1 MEDVSSY
8 REDENDDKIKYREEI
23 VDSVIGSSA
32 NKTWRARYI
41 LLSALFAFIQ
51 PAEAQEEP
59 YFKDKTIRIIVGSA
73 PGGGYDAYARLVSDH
88 MRRHIP
94 GNPQIVV
101 QNMPG
106 AGSLVAMNHVANVA
120 AKDGTV
126 IGAINAAMT
135 TQPLLYPDRTKFDPR
150 KMNWIGSTLR
160 EFHIGLVRE
169 NSPVKTIEDAQKISI
184 PVAGTG
190 GSTSTYPAIAN
201 AILNTKFKMVQGYQ
215 GTAQGMLAMERG
227 EVDGIMGITWASIKA
242 TQAAALRD
250 GKIRLLA
257 QFGVRKHPELPNLPL
272 VIDSAKTPED
282 KAALR
287 LVFSSQEV
295 GRPWVA
301 PEGVPVKTVEILRK
315 AFDDTMADPEFV
327 ADAAKRKLD
336 IDPTSGKELQQVVED
351 IFKTPP
357 AVVERVKPFLAEAQ

>member
-1 MEDVSSY
+1 
-8 REDENDDKIKYREEI
+8 
-23 VDSVIGSSA
+23 
-32 NKTWRARYI
+32 
-41 LLSALFAFIQ
+41 
-51 PAEAQEEP
+51 
-59 YFKDKTIRIIVGSA
+59 
-73 PGGGYDAYARLVSDH
+73 
-88 MRRHIP
+88 MRKHIP

-106 AGSLVAMNHVANVA
+106 AGSLIAMNHVANVA
-120 AKDGTV
+120 PKDGTV

-135 TQPLLYPDRTKFDPR
+135 IQPLLFPERTKFDPR

-160 EFHIGLVRE
+160 EFHIGLVRA
-169 NSPVKTIEDAQKISI
+169 NSPVKTIEDAQKIEI

-190 GSTSTYPAIAN
+190 GSTSTYPSITN
-201 AILNTKFKMVQGYQ
+201 AILNTKFKTVQGYQ

-227 EVDGIMGITWASIKA
+227 EVDGVLGITWASIKA

-250 GKIRLLA
+250 GKIRLLT
-257 QFGVRKHPELPNLPL
+257 QFGLRKHPELRNIPL
-272 VIDSAKTPED
+272 LLDSAKTPED

-301 PEGVPVKTVEILRK
+301 PEGVPPKTVAILRK
-315 AFDDTMADPEFV
+315 AFDDTMADPEFQ

-336 IDPTSGKELQQVVED
+336 LEPTSGKELQQVVED

-357 AVVERVKPFLAEAQ
+357 AIVERVRPFLAEAQ

>member
-1 MEDVSSY
+1 
-8 REDENDDKIKYREEI
+8 
-23 VDSVIGSSA
+23 VDSVTGIPA
-32 NKTWRARYI
+32 FKNWRARYI
-41 LLSALFAFIQ
+41 LFSALLAFT
-51 PAEAQEEP
+51 PSAEAQEDAF
-59 YFKDKTIRIIVGSA
+59 FKDKTLRIIVGSA
-73 PGGGYDAYARLVSDH
+73 PGGGYDAYARLVGDH

-94 GNPQIVV
+94 GNPQIVI

-106 AGSLVAMNHVANVA
+106 AGSLVATNHIANVA
-120 AKDGTV
+120 PKDGTV

-135 TQPLLYPDRTKFDPR
+135 TQPLIKPETAKFDPR

-160 EFHIGLVRE
+160 EYHIGLLRA
-169 NSPVKTIEDAQKISI
+169 NSPVRTIEDAQRVEI

-190 GSTSTYPAIAN
+190 GSTSTYPTIAN
-201 AILNTKFKMVQGYQ
+201 AILNTKFKTIQGYQ

-227 EVDGIMGITWASIKA
+227 EVDGVMGITWASIKA

-250 GKIRLLA
+250 GKIRLLT
-257 QFGVRKHPELPNLPL
+257 QFGVRKHPELPNIPL
-272 VIDSAKTPED
+272 VLDSAKTPED

-287 LVFSSQEV
+287 LVFSSQDV

-301 PEGVPVKTVEILRK
+301 PEGVPEKTVAILRK
-315 AFDDTMADPEFV
+315 AFDDTMNDAEFK

-336 IDPTSGKELQQVVED
+336 LDPTSGKDLQQVVED

-357 AVVERVKPFLAEAQ
+357 AVVERVKPFLQETGG

>member
-1 MEDVSSY
+1 M
-8 REDENDDKIKYREEI
+8 N
-23 VDSVIGSSA
+23 SVIGNWLKAALRSRLVFLGA
-32 NKTWRARYI
+32 
-41 LLSALFAFIQ
+41 LLAFTH
-51 PAEAQEEP
+51 PAQTQEEP
-59 YFKDKTIRIIVGSA
+59 FFKDKTLRIIVGSA
-73 PGGGYDAYARLVSDH
+73 PGGGYDAYARLVGDH

-106 AGSLVAMNHVANVA
+106 AGSLVATNHIANVA
-120 AKDGTV
+120 PKDGTV

-135 TQPLLYPDRTKFDPR
+135 TQPLIKPETAKFDPR

-160 EFHIGLVRE
+160 EYHIGLLRA
-169 NSPVKTIEDAQKISI
+169 NSPVKTIEDAQKVEI

-190 GSTSTYPAIAN
+190 GSTSTYPTIAN
-201 AILNTKFKMVQGYQ
+201 AILNTKFKTIQGYQ

-227 EVDGIMGITWASIKA
+227 EVDGVMGITWASIKA

-250 GKIRLLA
+250 GKIRLLT
-257 QFGVRKHPELPNLPL
+257 QFGVRKHPELPEIPL
-272 VIDSAKTPED
+272 VLDSATSPED

-287 LVFSSQEV
+287 LVFSSQDV

-301 PEGVPVKTVEILRK
+301 PEGVPEKTVAILRK
-315 AFDDTMADPEFV
+315 AFDDTMADPEFK

-336 IDPTSGKELQQVVED
+336 LDPTSGKELQQVVED
-351 IFKTPP
+351 IFKTPA
-357 AVVERVKPFLAEAQ
+357 AVVERVKPFLAEGG

>member
-1 MEDVSSY
+1 VNLVTGKSA
-8 REDENDDKIKYREEI
+8 
-23 VDSVIGSSA
+23 IGA
-32 NKTWRARYI
+32 WRSRYI
-41 LLSALFAFIQ
+41 LFSALLAFIQ

-59 YFKDKTIRIIVGSA
+59 FFKDKTLRVIVGSA

-106 AGSLVAMNHVANVA
+106 AGSLVATNHIANVA
-120 AKDGTV
+120 PRDGTV

-135 TQPLLYPDRTKFDPR
+135 VQPLLFPERAKFDPR
-150 KMNWIGSTLR
+150 KLNWIGSTLR
-160 EFHIGLVRE
+160 EFHIGLVRG
-169 NSPVKTIEDAQKISI
+169 NSPVKGIADIQKTEI

-190 GSTSTYPAIAN
+190 GSTSTYPVIAN
-201 AILNTKFKMVQGYQ
+201 AILNTKFKVVQGYQ

-227 EVDGIMGITWASIKA
+227 EVDGLIGITWASIKS

-250 GKIRLLA
+250 GKLKILA
-257 QFGVRKHPELPNLPL
+257 QFAIRKHPELPDIPL
-272 VIDSAKTPED
+272 VLDLAKTAED
-282 KAALR
+282 QAAMR

-301 PEGVPVKTVEILRK
+301 PEGVPAKTVAILRK
-315 AFDDTMADPEFV
+315 AFDDTMADPEFR

-336 IDPTSGKELQQVVED
+336 IEPTSGAEIQAVVDD
-351 IFKTPP
+351 IYKTPP
-357 AVVERVKPFLAEAQ
+357 SVVNRIKPFLSEGG

>member
-1 MEDVSSY
+1 MGF
-8 REDENDDKIKYREEI
+8 KM
-23 VDSVIGSSA
+23 G
-32 NKTWRARYI
+32 TWRTGFF
-41 LLSALFAFIQ
+41 LSALLAAIPQ
-51 PAEAQEEP
+51 AQAQEEP
-59 YFKDKTIRIIVGSA
+59 FFKDKTIRIIVGSA
-73 PGGGYDAYARLVSDH
+73 PGGGYDAYARLVGDH

-94 GNPQIVV
+94 GSPQIVV

-106 AGSLVAMNHVANVA
+106 AGSLVATNHIANVA
-120 AKDGTV
+120 PKDGTV

-135 TQPLLYPDRTKFDPR
+135 TQPLLFPEKAKFDPR

-160 EFHIGLVRE
+160 EFHIGIL
-169 NSPVKTIEDAQKISI
+169 NAKSPVKTIEDAQRVEI

-190 GSTSTYPAIAN
+190 GSTSTYPTIAN
-201 AILNTKFKMVQGYQ
+201 AILHTKFKTVQGYQ
-215 GTAQGMLAMERG
+215 GTAQGMLAMERN
-227 EVDGIMGITWASIKA
+227 EVDGMMGITWASIKA

-257 QFGVRKHPELPNLPL
+257 QFGIRKHPELPNVPL
-272 VIDSAKTPED
+272 VIDAAKTPED

-301 PEGVPVKTVEILRK
+301 PDGVPEKTVAILRK
-315 AFDDTMADPEFV
+315 AFDDTMADPEFK

-336 IDPTSGKELQQVVED
+336 LEPTSGKDLQQVVED
-351 IFKTPP
+351 IFKTP
-357 AVVERVKPFLAEAQ
+357 ASVVERVKPFLQGGG

>member
-1 MEDVSSY
+1 M
-8 REDENDDKIKYREEI
+8 
-23 VDSVIGSSA
+23 DSMIGHVA
-32 NKTWRARYI
+32 LKTWRCRA
-41 LLSALFAFIQ
+41 LLAGALLAFVSSAQ
-51 PAEAQEEP
+51 AQEEP
-59 YFKDKTIRIIVGSA
+59 FYKDKTLRIIVGSA
-73 PGGGYDAYARLVSDH
+73 PGGGYDAYARLVGDH

-106 AGSLVAMNHVANVA
+106 AGSLIATNHIANVA
-120 AKDGTV
+120 PKDGTV

-135 TQPLLYPDRTKFDPR
+135 TQPLIKPDTAKFDPR

-160 EFHIGLVRE
+160 EYHIGLLRA
-169 NSPVKTIEDAQKISI
+169 NSPVKTIEDAQKIEI

-190 GSTSTYPAIAN
+190 GSTSTYPTIAN
-201 AILNTKFKMVQGYQ
+201 AILNTKFKTVQGYQ

-227 EVDGIMGITWASIKA
+227 EVDGVMGITWASIKA

-250 GKIRLLA
+250 GKIRLMA
-257 QFGVRKHPELPNLPL
+257 QFGVRKHPELPNVPL
-272 VIDSAKTPED
+272 VLDAAKTEQD

-287 LVFSSQEV
+287 LVFSSQDV

-301 PEGVPVKTVEILRK
+301 PEGVPEKTVAILRK
-315 AFDDTMADPEFV
+315 AFDDTMNDAEFK

-336 IDPTSGKELQQVVED
+336 LDPTSGKELQEVVEN
-351 IFKTPP
+351 IFKTPA
-357 AVVERVKPFLAEAQ
+357 AVVERVKPFLEGSN

>member
-1 MEDVSSY
+1 V
-8 REDENDDKIKYREEI
+8 I
-23 VDSVIGSSA
+23 VDSLTGISTLKS
-32 NKTWRARYI
+32 WRSRYI
-41 LLSALFAFIQ
+41 LFSALLAFIPSAQ
-51 PAEAQEEP
+51 AQEEP
-59 YFKDKTIRIIVGSA
+59 FFRDKTLRIIVGSA
-73 PGGGYDAYARLVSDH
+73 PGGGYDAYARLVGDH

-106 AGSLVAMNHVANVA
+106 AGSLVATNHIANVA
-120 AKDGTV
+120 PKDGTV
-126 IGAINAAMT
+126 IGAINAGMT
-135 TQPLLYPDRTKFDPR
+135 THPLLRPDQAKFDPR

-160 EFHIGLVRE
+160 EFHIGLVRS
-169 NSPVKTIEDAQKISI
+169 NSPVKVMADTQKIEI

-190 GSTSTYPAIAN
+190 GTTSTYPVITN
-201 AILNTKFKMVQGYQ
+201 AILDTKFKVVQGYP

-227 EVDGIMGITWASIKA
+227 EVDGLIGITWASIKA

-257 QFGVRKHPELPNLPL
+257 QFGLRKHPELPSVPL
-272 VIDSAKTPED
+272 VLDLAKTQED
-282 KAALR
+282 QAAMR
-287 LVFSSQEV
+287 LVFSAQEV

-301 PEGVPVKTVEILRK
+301 PEGVPPKTVAILRK
-315 AFDDTMADPEFV
+315 AFDDTMADPEFR

-336 IDPTSGKELQQVVED
+336 LDPTPGTEIQSVVEN

-357 AVVERVKPFLAEAQ
+357 AVVERIKPFLAEGG

>member
-1 MEDVSSY
+1 V
-8 REDENDDKIKYREEI
+8 I
-23 VDSVIGSSA
+23 VDSVTGIA
-32 NKTWRARYI
+32 AFKNWRSRYI
-41 LLSALFAFIQ
+41 LFSALLAFI
-51 PAEAQEEP
+51 PSAEAQEEP
-59 YFKDKTIRIIVGSA
+59 FFKDKTIRIIVGSA
-73 PGGGYDAYARLVSDH
+73 PGGGYDAYARLVGDH

-94 GNPQIVV
+94 GNPQIVI

-106 AGSLVAMNHVANVA
+106 AGSLVAMNHIANVA

-135 TQPLLYPDRTKFDPR
+135 TQPLIKPETAKFDPR

-160 EFHIGLVRE
+160 EYHIGLLRA
-169 NSPVKTIEDAQKISI
+169 NSPVKTIEDAQRVEI

-190 GSTSTYPAIAN
+190 GSTSTYPTIAN
-201 AILNTKFKMVQGYQ
+201 AILNTKFKTIQGYQ

-227 EVDGIMGITWASIKA
+227 EVDGVMGITWASIKA

-250 GKIRLLA
+250 GKIRLMT
-257 QFGVRKHPELPNLPL
+257 QFGVRKHPELPNIPL
-272 VIDSAKTPED
+272 VLDSAKTPED

-287 LVFSSQEV
+287 LVFSSQDV

-301 PEGVPVKTVEILRK
+301 PDGVPEKTVAILRK
-315 AFDDTMADPEFV
+315 AFDDTMNDAEFK

-336 IDPTSGKELQQVVED
+336 LDPTTGKELQQVVED

-357 AVVERVKPFLAEAQ
+357 AVVERVKPFLQEGGG

>member
-1 MEDVSSY
+1 LD
-8 REDENDDKIKYREEI
+8 
-23 VDSVIGSSA
+23 VDSVIGNSVMAS
-32 NKTWRARYI
+32 WRSRSIVLCA
-41 LLSALFAFIQ
+41 LLASIQ
-51 PAEAQEEP
+51 PAAAQDEAV
-59 YFKDKTIRIIVGSA
+59 FKDKTIRIIVGSA

-120 AKDGTV
+120 PKDGTV

-135 TQPLLYPDRTKFDPR
+135 TQPLLKPDQAKFDPR

-160 EFHIGLVRE
+160 EFHIGLVRS
-169 NSPVKTIEDAQKISI
+169 NSPVKVIADTQKIEI

-190 GSTSTYPAIAN
+190 GSTSTYPVITN
-201 AILNTKFKMVQGYQ
+201 AILHTKFKVVQGYQ

-227 EVDGIMGITWASIKA
+227 EVDGVIGITWASIKA

-250 GKIRLLA
+250 GKIQVLA
-257 QFGVRKHPELPNLPL
+257 QFGLRKHPELPNVPL
-272 VIDSAKTPED
+272 VLDLAKTPED
-282 KAALR
+282 QAAMR

-301 PEGVPVKTVEILRK
+301 PEGVPAKTVAILRK
-315 AFDDTMADPEFV
+315 AFDDTMADPAFI

-336 IDPTSGKELQQVVED
+336 LEPTPGAEIQAVVDD
-351 IFKTPP
+351 IYKTPP
-357 AVVERVKPFLAEAQ
+357 AVVERIKPFLAETAQ

>member
-1 MEDVSSY
+1 MGDAFSF
-8 REDENDDKIKYREEI
+8 REDTTQDIKTREA
-23 VDSVIGSSA
+23 VVNSA
-32 NKTWRARYI
+32 IRWRVAI
-41 LLSALFAFIQ
+41 LFGALLALMK
-51 PAEAQEEP
+51 PAQAQEEP
-59 YFKDKTIRIIVGSA
+59 FFKDKTLRVIVGSA

-106 AGSLVAMNHVANVA
+106 AGSLVATNHIANVA
-120 AKDGTV
+120 PKDGTV
-126 IGAINAAMT
+126 IGAVNAAMT
-135 TQPLLYPDRTKFDPR
+135 TLPLIKPDTAKFDPR

-169 NSPVKTIEDAQKISI
+169 NSPVKTVADAQRIEI

-190 GSTSTYPAIAN
+190 GSTTTYPVIAN
-201 AILNTKFKMVQGYQ
+201 AILNTKFKVVAGYQ

-227 EVDGIMGITWASIKA
+227 EVDGVIGITWASIKA

-250 GKIRLLA
+250 GKILLLA
-257 QFGVRKHPELPNLPL
+257 QFGVRKHPELPNIPL
-272 VIDSAKTPED
+272 VIDAAKTPED

-301 PEGVPVKTVEILRK
+301 PEGVPEKTVAILRK
-315 AFDDTMADPEFV
+315 AFDDTMADPEFK
-327 ADAAKRKLD
+327 ADAAKRKLEL
-336 IDPTSGKELQQVVED
+336 DPTSGAEIQKVVED
-351 IFKTPP
+351 IFKTPS
-357 AVVERVKPFLAEAQ
+357 AVVERVKPFLEGGG

>member
-1 MEDVSSY
+1 M
-8 REDENDDKIKYREEI
+8 
-23 VDSVIGSSA
+23 DSETGNSRKSA
-32 NKTWRARYI
+32 WRSRYV
-41 LLSALFAFIQ
+41 LFSALVAFAQ
-51 PAEAQEEP
+51 PAQAQEELV
-59 YFKDKTIRIIVGSA
+59 FKDKTIRIIVGSA
-73 PGGGYDAYARLVSDH
+73 PGGGYDAYARMVSDH

-106 AGSLVAMNHVANVA
+106 AGSLIAMNHVANVA
-120 AKDGTV
+120 PKDGTV

-135 TQPLLYPDRTKFDPR
+135 IQPLLFPERTKFDPR

-160 EFHIGLVRE
+160 EFHIGLVRA
-169 NSPVKTIEDAQKISI
+169 NSPVKTIEDAQKIEI

-190 GSTSTYPAIAN
+190 GSTSTYPSITN
-201 AILNTKFKMVQGYQ
+201 AILNTKFKTVQGYQ

-227 EVDGIMGITWASIKA
+227 EVDGVLGITWASIKA

-250 GKIRLLA
+250 GKIRLLT
-257 QFGVRKHPELPNLPL
+257 QFGLRKHPELRNIPL
-272 VIDSAKTPED
+272 LLDSAKTPED

-301 PEGVPVKTVEILRK
+301 PEGVPPKTVAILRK
-315 AFDDTMADPEFV
+315 AFDDTMADPEFQ

-336 IDPTSGKELQQVVED
+336 LEPTSGKELQQVVED

-357 AVVERVKPFLAEAQ
+357 AIVERVRPFLAEAQ

>member
-1 MEDVSSY
+1 MRSAVTTSA
-8 REDENDDKIKYREEI
+8 
-23 VDSVIGSSA
+23 VIAG
-32 NKTWRARYI
+32 TI
-41 LLSALFAFIQ
+41 LALLL
-51 PAEAQEEP
+51 PAQAQED
-59 YFKDKTIRIIVGSA
+59 YFKDKTVRVIVGSA

-88 MRRHIP
+88 LRRHLP

-106 AGSLVAMNHVANVA
+106 AGSLVAMNHIANVA
-120 AKDGTV
+120 PKDGTV

-135 TQPLLYPDRTKFDPR
+135 TQPLLYPEKAKFDPR
-150 KMNWIGSTLR
+150 KMHWLGSTLR
-160 EFHIGLVRE
+160 EFHIGLVRA
-169 NSPVKTIEDAQKISI
+169 NSPIKTIEDARTIEI

-190 GSTSTYPAIAN
+190 GSTSTYPTIAN
-201 AILNTKFKMVQGYQ
+201 AILGTKFKTVQGYQ

-227 EVDGIMGITWASIKA
+227 EVDGVMGITWASIKA

-250 GKIRLLA
+250 GKIRMLA
-257 QFGVRKHPELPNLPL
+257 QFGVRKHPELPNIPL
-272 VIDSAKTPED
+272 VLDSAKSDED

-287 LVFSSQEV
+287 LVFSSQDV

-301 PEGVPVKTVEILRK
+301 PEGVPANVVAMLRK
-315 AFDDTMADPEFV
+315 GFDDTMADKEFQ

-336 IDPTSGKELQQVVED
+336 LEPTSGQEIQQVVED

-357 AVVERVKPFLAEAQ
+357 AVVERVKPFLSESGG

>member
-1 MEDVSSY
+1 
-8 REDENDDKIKYREEI
+8 
-23 VDSVIGSSA
+23 VDSEIDSSA

-41 LLSALFAFIQ
+41 FLGALLAFVQ

-59 YFKDKTIRIIVGSA
+59 FFKDKTIRVIVGSA

-120 AKDGTV
+120 PKDGTV

-135 TQPLLYPDRTKFDPR
+135 TQPLLKPDQAKFDPR

-160 EFHIGLVRE
+160 EFHIGLVRA
-169 NSPVKTIEDAQKISI
+169 NSPVKVLADTQKIEI

-190 GSTSTYPAIAN
+190 GSTSTYPVVTN
-201 AILNTKFKMVQGYQ
+201 AILKTKFKVVQGYQ

-227 EVDGIMGITWASIKA
+227 EVDGVIGITWASIKA

-250 GKIRLLA
+250 KKIQVLA
-257 QFGVRKHPELPNLPL
+257 QFGLRKHPELPNVPL
-272 VIDSAKTPED
+272 VLDLAKTPED
-282 KAALR
+282 QAAMR
-287 LVFSSQEV
+287 LVFSAQEV

-301 PEGVPVKTVEILRK
+301 PEGVPAKTVAILRK
-315 AFDDTMADPEFV
+315 AFDDTMADPEFL

-336 IDPTSGKELQQVVED
+336 LEPTPGTEIQAVVDD
-351 IFKTPP
+351 IYKTPP
-357 AVVERVKPFLAEAQ
+357 AVVERIRPFLAEAGQ

>member
-1 MEDVSSY
+1 MEDAFSSRENITTIPKREEVLNSAIRWCAPILFGAVLALVSSAQAQ
-8 REDENDDKIKYREEI
+8 DETVFR
-23 VDSVIGSSA
+23 
-32 NKTWRARYI
+32 
-41 LLSALFAFIQ
+41 
-51 PAEAQEEP
+51 
-59 YFKDKTIRIIVGSA
+59 DKTIRVIVGSA

-88 MRRHIP
+88 LRRHIP

-106 AGSLVAMNHVANVA
+106 AGSLVATNHIANVA
-120 AKDGTV
+120 PKDGTV

-135 TQPLLYPDRTKFDPR
+135 THPLIKPDSAKFDPR

-160 EFHIGLVRE
+160 EYHIGVVRE
-169 NSPVKTIEDAQKISI
+169 NSPVKTVADAQKFEM

-190 GSTSTYPAIAN
+190 GSTTTYPVIAN
-201 AILNTKFKMVQGYQ
+201 AILNTKFKVVAGYQ

-227 EVDGIMGITWASIKA
+227 EVDGVIGITWASIKA

-257 QFGVRKHPELPNLPL
+257 QFGVRKHPELPDIPL
-272 VIDSAKTPED
+272 VLDAAKTPED

-287 LVFSSQEV
+287 LVFSSQDV

-301 PEGVPVKTVEILRK
+301 PEGVPAQTVAILRK
-315 AFDDTMADPEFV
+315 AFGDTMADPEFR

-336 IDPTSGKELQQVVED
+336 LDPTSGVEIQAVVED
-351 IFKTPP
+351 IFKTP
-357 AVVERVKPFLAEAQ
+357 ASVVERIKPFLEGGQ